1 MPRNHKPSIGRVAL
15 LSAALI
21 LTAVPL
27 GAEPRAGR
35 PFHWTGV
42 LKAGQR
48 LTVHGINGVI
58 HAERTLGTDVVVD
71 AEKRG
76 RHDDPD
82 RVEIQVEREAD
93 GVTICARYPRW
104 WGSGLTDCDGII
116 DTKSDV
122 TVDFTVKLPAGVEAR
137 FATVN
142 GEIRALDLRSPLE
155 ARTVNGSVHLAT
167 SERAEARTV
176 NGTIVARATPKGQ
189 GEMRFA
195 TVNGAV
201 RLDLPRDT
209 QADISAHTVNGDI
222 RSDFP
227 VTIHSGWVGQRLEG
241 RIGRGGPEIRITTV
255 NGSIELRSE

>member
-1 MPRNHKPSIGRVAL
+1 MPRDPKRSIGRAAL
-15 LSAALI
+15 LSALFFLI
-21 LTAVPL
+21 AVPV
-27 GAEPRAGR
+27 GAEPREGR

-42 LKAGQR
+42 LKAGQK

-58 HAERTLGTDVVVD
+58 HAERASGTEVVVD
-71 AEKRG
+71 AEKHG

-82 RVEIQVEREAD
+82 KVEIQVEREND

-104 WGSGLTDCDGII
+104 WGSGLTDCDGVT

-122 TVDFTVKLPAGVEAR
+122 SVDFTVKIPAGVAANL
-137 FATVN
+137 ATVN
-142 GEIRALDLRSPLE
+142 GEIKALDLRSPLE

-167 SERAEARTV
+167 TERAEAQTV
-176 NGTIVARATPKGQ
+176 NGTIVARATPKGER
-189 GEMRFA
+189 EMRFA

-201 RLDLPRDT
+201 RLDLPRDA
-209 QADISAHTVNGDI
+209 QAEVSAHTVNGDI

-227 VTIHSGWVGQRLEG
+227 MTLHTGWVGHRLDG
-241 RIGRGGPEIRITTV
+241 RIGRGGPEIRIATV